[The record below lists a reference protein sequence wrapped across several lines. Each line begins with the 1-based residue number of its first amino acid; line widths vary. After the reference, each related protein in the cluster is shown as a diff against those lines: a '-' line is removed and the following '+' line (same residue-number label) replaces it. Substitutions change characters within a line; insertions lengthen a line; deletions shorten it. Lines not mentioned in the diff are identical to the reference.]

1 MGILSFLDPNV
12 SYQKCRLL
20 LPYPS
25 FHSLSLAK
33 QAELLSRPVLIRVV
47 LCVVL
52 CSKSVS
58 NMLAIR
64 AFKLKDAFWK

>member
-1 MGILSFLDPNV
+1 MGVLSFLDPNV
-12 SYQKCRLL
+12 SYQKCRLPL
-20 LPYPS
+20 LYPS

-58 NMLAIR
+58 DVLAIR
-64 AFKLKDAFWK
+64 ASRLKDAFWK